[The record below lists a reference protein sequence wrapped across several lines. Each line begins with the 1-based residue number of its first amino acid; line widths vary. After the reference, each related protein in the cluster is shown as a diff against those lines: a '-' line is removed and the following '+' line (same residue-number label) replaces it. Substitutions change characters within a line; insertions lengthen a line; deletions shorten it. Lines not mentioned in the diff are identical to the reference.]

1 MIFQLY
7 NFNLSFISFFTLF
20 IYMNIIIL
28 ICLPFSIIKSYL
40 WFIYFFFASIKGMLF
55 VINHDIGGGRA
66 WYNKIFNLLYC
77 IVMEILLF
85 FCYIICA
92 LFLFTIG
99 NTLNLFVILSS
110 IILCLTCQSILWPI
124 IDSVKSFKIINNIIK
139 GYCNGMRNEYYQNIK
154 NGKQIRYTC
163 NSNINDIKDKIKD
176 ISNDNFEN
184 NYILKSSIMLDD
196 EENNK
201 DIDNEKIKEFS
212 FDNGNLQSIFKSST
226 FLLSLHNSERPDK
239 KRVTIPLNYFENTS
253 FIKSIYQIWKY
264 RLNSSIILCGRWWRI
279 ICSHPLGIYFIVFP
293 SITKQIYLN
302 GYEGYRFF
310 WWHKKQ
316 L

>member
-1 MIFQLY
+1 MDSKNNTNKSKETLYDIDINDSHINKVDENNNNNNNTNNNNNYTSLHVNNDYINSHDKCENKSGNMLFNNVFTKFISNSITYYFDHCFFLKQMIFQLY

-201 DIDNEKIKEFS
+201 GKYYYFFSLFNISTNKI
-212 FDNGNLQSIFKSST
+212 
-226 FLLSLHNSERPDK
+226 
-239 KRVTIPLNYFENTS
+239 
-253 FIKSIYQIWKY
+253 IKY
-264 RLNSSIILCGRWWRI
+264 
-279 ICSHPLGIYFIVFP
+279 
-293 SITKQIYLN
+293 
-302 GYEGYRFF
+302 
-310 WWHKKQ
+310 
-316 L
+316 

>member
-1 MIFQLY
+1 
-7 NFNLSFISFFTLF
+7 
-20 IYMNIIIL
+20 
-28 ICLPFSIIKSYL
+28 
-40 WFIYFFFASIKGMLF
+40 MLF

-212 FDNGNLQSIFKSST
+212 FDNGNVFQEIIYQSYNSLESGNNIFYPKESATSDYNVINN
-226 FLLSLHNSERPDK
+226 FYNNNNNDNDDDIKIINDK
-239 KRVTIPLNYFENTS
+239 KNNNNY
-253 FIKSIYQIWKY
+253 
-264 RLNSSIILCGRWWRI
+264 II
-279 ICSHPLGIYFIVFP
+279 
-293 SITKQIYLN
+293 
-302 GYEGYRFF
+302 
-310 WWHKKQ
+310 
-316 L
+316 